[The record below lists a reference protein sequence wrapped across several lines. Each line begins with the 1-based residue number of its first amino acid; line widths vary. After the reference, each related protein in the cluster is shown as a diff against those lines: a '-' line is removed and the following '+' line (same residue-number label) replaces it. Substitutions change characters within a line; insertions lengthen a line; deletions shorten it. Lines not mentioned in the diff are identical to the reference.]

1 MTIFKSRKFWTA
13 FVALFVIVLRGIVPD
28 FPISD
33 EQMTEIVYVLIA
45 YIVGVALEKQV

>member
-1 MTIFKSRKFWTA
+1 MSIFYSRKFWTA
-13 FVALFVIVLRGIVPD
+13 LVALLVIVLRGIVPD

-33 EQMTEIVYVLIA
+33 EQIAQIVYVLIA